1 MVIAMEVIEELPG
14 PVIIITPPQEPGQR
28 PHNVPILLFRAE
40 MPALWLNGSS
50 QRELLARTSLGD
62 YYCSL
67 CKDFI
72 FLYIQFLSE
81 SQFCLLL
88 NVKLGVKQFK

>member
-1 MVIAMEVIEELPG
+1 MEVIEELPG
-14 PVIIITPPQEPGQR
+14 PVIIITPPQEQCQR
-28 PHNVPILLFRAE
+28 PHNVTILLFRAP
-40 MPALWLNGSS
+40 MLNGSS
-50 QRELLARTSLGD
+50 ERTGKNEFRRLLSVH
-62 YYCSL
+62 CST

-72 FLYIQFLSE
+72 FLNIQFLSE

>member
-1 MVIAMEVIEELPG
+1 MEVIEELPG
-14 PVIIITPPQEPGQR
+14 PVIIITPPQEQCQR
-28 PHNVPILLFRAE
+28 PHNVTILLFGAP

-50 QRELLARTSLGD
+50 NRTSKNEFRRLLSVH
-62 YYCSL
+62 CST

-72 FLYIQFLSE
+72 FLNIQFLSE